1 MMVVPFQDDPIWQRH
16 GHRVDTRFP
25 ELGRTSSVDTH
36 GSGQPAY
43 YFKEVASSAG
53 SPDCRHLKLNHNS
66 FVLKELAREMLS
78 SYTLLFLILDTRGQT
93 GEYILEGSTGCS
105 CPSLYEGSA

>member
-16 GHRVDTRFP
+16 GDTVLTQDFQNWAGQVLTHI
-25 ELGRTSSVDTH
+25 EH

-66 FVLKELAREMLS
+66 FVLKELAPREML
-78 SYTLLFLILDTRGQT
+78 TL
-93 GEYILEGSTGCS
+93 CS
-105 CPSLYEGSA
+105 